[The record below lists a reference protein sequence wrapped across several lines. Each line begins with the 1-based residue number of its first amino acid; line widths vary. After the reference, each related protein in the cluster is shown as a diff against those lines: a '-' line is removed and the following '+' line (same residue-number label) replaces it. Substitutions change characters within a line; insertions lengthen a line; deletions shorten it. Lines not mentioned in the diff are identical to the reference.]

1 MKYLKLYEN
10 YKLIDDVQNHVQYL
24 IDDEL
29 AQRESVKLIGGKVGK
44 KWIPT
49 HYAIHF
55 QTNLKSVCSTIEE
68 LEINKKIYDHIY
80 QIANRFGSEFK
91 LDSTNKLILYVEVSD
106 SVRKF
111 FEKFGENKECILF
124 HGFGYTSLFVEVIEE
139 DFSIVFQ
146 NNFYKQDIDEKFE
159 FIKSQIQSQDFETE
173 LTKIDN
179 KIILKLK
186 K

>member
-10 YKLIDDVQNHVQYL
+10 YEVIDEIQDQVQLLIDDK
-24 IDDEL
+24 L

-55 QTNLKSVCSTIEE
+55 QTNLKSVCSNLEE
-68 LEINKKIYDHIY
+68 LEINKKIYEHVY
-80 QIANRFGSEFK
+80 QIAFRFGSKFK
-91 LDSTNKLILYVEVSD
+91 FDSTNKLILYVEVSD

-111 FEKFGENKECILF
+111 FEKFGINSGYIQFQGL
-124 HGFGYTSLFVEVIEE
+124 GYTTLFIDHIEK

-146 NNFYKQDIDEKFE
+146 HNFYKQEIDEKFE
-159 FIKSQIQSQDFETE
+159 FIKNQIQSQDFETE
-173 LTKIDN
+173 LTKSDN
-179 KIILKLK
+179 YIILNLK

>member
-10 YKLIDDVQNHVQYL
+10 YELIDEIQDQVQLLIDDK
-24 IDDEL
+24 L

-55 QTNLKSVCSTIEE
+55 RTNIKSVCSTLDE
-68 LEINKKIYDHIY
+68 LETNTKVYDYVY
-80 QIANRFGSEFK
+80 QIAFRFGSKFK
-91 LDSTNKLILYVEVSD
+91 FDSTNKLILYVEVSD

-146 NNFYKQDIDEKFE
+146 NNFYKEDIDEKFE
-159 FIKSQIQSQDFETE
+159 FIKSQIQSQDFKTE

>member
-10 YKLIDDVQNHVQYL
+10 YELIDEIQDQVQLLIDDK
-24 IDDEL
+24 L

-55 QTNLKSVCSTIEE
+55 QTNLKSVCSTLEE
-68 LEINKKIYDHIY
+68 LEINKKIYDYVY
-80 QIANRFGSEFK
+80 QIAFRFGSKFK
-91 LDSTNKLILYVEVSD
+91 FDSTNKLILYVEVSD

-111 FEKFGENKECILF
+111 FEKFGINSGYIQF
-124 HGFGYTSLFVEVIEE
+124 QGFGYTTLFIDHIED

-146 NNFYKQDIDEKFE
+146 HNFYKQEIDEKFE
-159 FIKSQIQSQDFETE
+159 FIKNQIQSQDFETE
-173 LTKIDN
+173 LTKSDN
-179 KIILKLK
+179 YIILNLK